1 MVKALL
7 PLDSTRQSP
16 ATPDVRPHIKPS
28 LQTNIPIP
36 LIPSSYLVMSNTDST
51 YPEFST
57 LNARHH
63 RLGAWFLGPKAE
75 NAQFLK
81 DFFQYIAEQTENA
94 RKTFQP
100 NDPVSRLSQ

>member
-1 MVKALL
+1 
-7 PLDSTRQSP
+7 
-16 ATPDVRPHIKPS
+16 
-28 LQTNIPIP
+28 
-36 LIPSSYLVMSNTDST
+36 MSNTDGA
-51 YPEFST
+51 YPDFST

-81 DFFQYIAEQTENA
+81 DFFQYIAEQTESA

-100 NDPVSRLSQ
+100 NDPVSRSFTYLWSFLYLLPLLLRITNYATAWEIVYFTLPASFFIYR